1 VRRSL
6 DEADKAKLDVT
17 HALGYFRRQSELQQ
31 DERDASKARVVR
43 LEEEVAT
50 LQSRI
55 QTLEADKRACAADKA
70 TLTEASSKVLKQLN
84 SMFAYGQAVQNGLA
98 FQGLAMNATAA

>member
-1 VRRSL
+1 M
-6 DEADKAKLDVT
+6 T

-31 DERDASKARVVR
+31 DERDSSKAHVVR

-50 LQSRI
+50 LQRRI
-55 QTLEADKRACAADKA
+55 QELEASARACAADKA
-70 TLTEASSKVLKQLN
+70 TLKEANSKVLAQLN

-98 FQGLAMNATAA
+98 FQGLAVNVSALQN